1 MYYLYND
8 HNSTISNMAF
18 EKYVILVIGDYLS
31 SQGKTIRV
39 GAGVN
44 FDAVLPDGVDEIPG
58 PVYLEV
64 KSTFANKNA
73 YFRSIE
79 HYASR
84 LRDIDNG
91 TLMFVLGDR
100 FTDESKQS
108 LKRLSES
115 RAKIPTLVWD
125 IDDFNEKTKDYQ
137 MEYRDFTERPAKA
150 IVEDVINN
158 HTSEEQFEQ
167 NRDRLIN
174 EVKQVYKDQELVLF
188 LGAGVSVDAGIP
200 KWSELINLL
209 LSEMI
214 LKRAKGEPEAQLS
227 EHLPEM
233 ISLAYKNREDSPI
246 TQMRYIRGAFDSEE
260 YLRLVHDV
268 LYRNRPKPNTELLD
282 SIAEICTPRRH
293 HMGVQGVVTYNFDDL
308 LERRL
313 SFQKVLTNTISNE
326 DDISGRERLSIFHV
340 HGYLPLDSHDSGKDT
355 ELIFSEEDYHR
366 VYRDVYCWSNLA
378 QLNYLRDKTCL
389 FIGCSLTDPNLRRL
403 LDVATRNNEKP
414 RHYAFLRRN
423 HAIDAAGIN
432 RDAID
437 AYKRID
443 MSIRE
448 KYYATMGLNII
459 WIDRFEEIPRIL
471 KRFLP

>member
-125 IDDFNEKTKDYQ
+125 IDDFNEKTKGSI
-137 MEYRDFTERPAKA
+137 ET
-150 IVEDVINN
+150 
-158 HTSEEQFEQ
+158 
-167 NRDRLIN
+167 
-174 EVKQVYKDQELVLF
+174 
-188 LGAGVSVDAGIP
+188 
-200 KWSELINLL
+200 LL
-209 LSEMI
+209 
-214 LKRAKGEPEAQLS
+214 
-227 EHLPEM
+227 
-233 ISLAYKNREDSPI
+233 N
-246 TQMRYIRGAFDSEE
+246 
-260 YLRLVHDV
+260 
-268 LYRNRPKPNTELLD
+268 
-282 SIAEICTPRRH
+282 
-293 HMGVQGVVTYNFDDL
+293 DL
-308 LERRL
+308 QKRL
-313 SFQKVLTNTISNE
+313 SKMLSTI
-326 DDISGRERLSIFHV
+326 IL
-340 HGYLPLDSHDSGKDT
+340 
-355 ELIFSEEDYHR
+355 
-366 VYRDVYCWSNLA
+366 
-378 QLNYLRDKTCL
+378 Q
-389 FIGCSLTDPNLRRL
+389 
-403 LDVATRNNEKP
+403 RNSSSRIE
-414 RHYAFLRRN
+414 
-423 HAIDAAGIN
+423 ID
-432 RDAID
+432 
-437 AYKRID
+437 
-443 MSIRE
+443 
-448 KYYATMGLNII
+448 
-459 WIDRFEEIPRIL
+459 
-471 KRFLP
+471 